1 MASDGGVHH
10 DLMLPDMTHMMEF
23 KYTNGTH
30 KSLAAPPPK
39 IQRLM
44 VRMTYNQD
52 AKTYAPLS
60 HKP

>member
-30 KSLAAPPPK
+30 ESLAAPPPQK
-39 IQRLM
+39 
-44 VRMTYNQD
+44 YKD
-52 AKTYAPLS
+52 
-60 HKP
+60 